1 MDVAAQ
7 WAEKLKT
14 SLPSLLSE
22 HDALAAVAER
32 ATILLHGSTCRGVDD
47 DFSDLDLFVV
57 VTGADLAEVDRLS
70 PTRFFEFV
78 LDGKKGHFNALA
90 LEELAS
96 GLDGCDLP
104 LIAELRTAHP
114 IQDRLDRVMSL
125 LERAQRPMP
134 ADVQRAFCCYHN
146 YWMRASHR
154 AADNP
159 MERGDGVAVLLA
171 VAQTVAHALR
181 MALVLDGVAYP
192 YEKWLHWESLRHPT
206 GRRIVPAIAQILAAA
221 QDGALV
227 LAEPERDNPIS
238 QSLREIRTVLVD
250 AALCQGIDEPWLV
263 HWWLY
268 IDQSERAIQDVR
280 WP

>member
-1 MDVAAQ
+1 MEIAET
-7 WAEKLKT
+7 WAEKLRT
-14 SLPSLLSE
+14 NLPSLLAE
-22 HDALAAVAER
+22 HEALAAVAER

-57 VTGADLAEVDRLS
+57 VTDADLAGVDRLS

-96 GLDGCDLP
+96 GLDECDLP
-104 LIAELRTAHP
+104 LIAELRTADP
-114 IQDRLDRVMSL
+114 IQDRLDRVQSL
-125 LERAQRPMP
+125 LERAQRPMS

-192 YEKWLHWESLRHPT
+192 YEKWLHWESMRHPT
-206 GRRIVPAIAQILAAA
+206 GQRIAPTIAQILAAA

-227 LAEPERDNPIS
+227 RAGAERDNPIS
-238 QSLREIRTVLVD
+238 QSLRQIRAVLVD
-250 AALCQGIDEPWLV
+250 TARRQGIDEPWLV
-263 HWWLY
+263 QWWLY
-268 IDQSERAIQDVR
+268 IDQSQRAIQDVR